1 VRPESFTK
9 TAPGQVVQA
18 ETEGK
23 SYWAFVPDPLPPR
36 IEVDWELAALIADAT
51 GALRELNGYGRR
63 MRNPSLLI
71 VPFLQREAV
80 LSSRIEGT
88 QAGIADLYARE
99 GEQLALPGLAP
110 RPVSPDVR
118 EVSNYVRAL
127 QEGLRR
133 LPELPVSWRLIRE
146 LHGVLLEGVR
156 GRNRHPGQFRQT
168 PNYIAPS
175 DTVPIHEARFV
186 PPPVPQ
192 MRQALNEL
200 EIYLH
205 AQDQYPALVR
215 LALVHYQF
223 ETIHP
228 FEDGNGRL
236 GRLLVSLLLID
247 WGLLSLPL
255 LYLSAYLEKHRDEYY
270 DLLYRVST
278 AGAWN
283 DWLRF
288 FLLGV
293 REQADAAMRLSG
305 ALIDVEESWHSRLA
319 GARASAL
326 AQRLADGLFALP
338 VLSVNNAAGLL
349 ETSYQTARYN
359 VNKLLELGILREAA
373 PGTREQIYVATDILN
388 LMVEPTADDGR
399 GTH

>member
-1 VRPESFTK
+1 MRPESFTK
-9 TAPGQVVQA
+9 SAPGQVVQSEA
-18 ETEGK
+18 EGRA
-23 SYWAFVPDPLPPR
+23 YWAFVPDPLPPKLD
-36 IEVDWELAALIADAT
+36 VDWELTALVAEAT
-51 GALRELNGYGRR
+51 GALRELNGFGRR
-63 MRNPSLLI
+63 MRNPNLLI

-88 QAGIADLYARE
+88 QAGVADLYGKE

-110 RPVSPDVR
+110 RTVSPDVR

-127 QEGLRR
+127 QEGVRR
-133 LPELPVSWRLIRE
+133 LPDLPVSWRLIRE

-175 DTVPIHEARFV
+175 DTVPIQDARFV
-186 PPPVPQ
+186 PPPVRQ

-200 EIYLH
+200 ESYLH
-205 AQDQYPALVR
+205 AQDRYPALVR

-278 AGAWN
+278 AGAWSE
-283 DWLRF
+283 WLRF

-293 REQADAAMRLSG
+293 QEQAEAAMRLSA

-319 GARASAL
+319 EARASAL
-326 AQRLADGLFALP
+326 AQRLADGLFAMP
-338 VLSVNNAAGLL
+338 AISVNDAAGLL
-349 ETSYQTARYN
+349 DTSYQTARYN
-359 VNKLLELGILREAA
+359 VYKLVKLDILREAA
-373 PGTREQIYVATDILN
+373 PGTREQMYVATDILN
-388 LMVEPTADDGR
+388 LMVEPNAGE
-399 GTH
+399 